1 MGDVRAKTLGLW
13 VKDCIFIQ
21 FKTQRRCAGTKAKA
35 DPHPYP
41 CFQMTASLALFKH
54 PVVAALVVLATV
66 SMATANELHGHV
78 VGVSD
83 GDSITVLDAERTQHK
98 IRLAS
103 IDAPER
109 GQPFGDASKR
119 SLSAL
124 VFKKGV
130 VVEWHKADRYGRL
143 VGVVRVQPSGK
154 DAGLAQVSDGMAWHY
169 AAYEREQSVDES
181 KAYRSAEHNARLAG
195 IGLWREADPTAPWDY
210 RSAKRAG
217 QRAGAPSTP
226 QSED

>member
-1 MGDVRAKTLGLW
+1 M
-13 VKDCIFIQ
+13 I
-21 FKTQRRCAGTKAKA
+21 
-35 DPHPYP
+35 
-41 CFQMTASLALFKH
+41 ASLVLLKPAFF
-54 PVVAALVVLATV
+54 AALVALAT
-66 SMATANELHGHV
+66 AAHGAPANELEGHV

-98 IRLAS
+98 VRLAS

-124 VFKKGV
+124 VFNKGV

-154 DAGLAQVSDGMAWHY
+154 DVGLSQLSDGMAWHY
-169 AAYEREQSVDES
+169 VAYEREQTPAERH
-181 KAYRSAEHNARLAG
+181 AYRKAEDTAKLAG
-195 IGLWREADPTAPWDY
+195 IGLWREAGPTAPWDY

-217 QRAGAPSTP
+217 QRASAPTAS

>member
-1 MGDVRAKTLGLW
+1 M
-13 VKDCIFIQ
+13 
-21 FKTQRRCAGTKAKA
+21 
-35 DPHPYP
+35 HPRS
-41 CFQMTASLALFKH
+41 QMTAPLALLKPAVF
-54 PVVAALVVLATV
+54 AALVVLAT
-66 SMATANELHGHV
+66 AAPAAAKELEGHV

-98 IRLAS
+98 VRLAS

-109 GQPFGDASKR
+109 GQPFADASKR

-124 VFKKGV
+124 VFNKGV

-154 DAGLAQVSDGMAWHY
+154 DVGLAQVSDGMAWHY
-169 AAYEREQSVDES
+169 VAYEQEQSPAERHTYR
-181 KAYRSAEHNARLAG
+181 KAEDTAQLAG

-217 QRAGAPSTP
+217 QRAGALPVP
-226 QSED
+226 QSEN

>member
-1 MGDVRAKTLGLW
+1 MWSVR
-13 VKDCIFIQ
+13 
-21 FKTQRRCAGTKAKA
+21 QRLYIYTAQDATPAHQGKGQGASR
-35 DPHPYP
+35 PYL
-41 CFQMTASLALFKH
+41 CSQMIASLALLKPAFF
-54 PVVAALVVLATV
+54 AALVALA
-66 SMATANELHGHV
+66 MAAHGAPANELEGHV

-98 IRLAS
+98 VRLAS

-109 GQPFGDASKR
+109 GQAFGDASKR

-124 VFKKGV
+124 VFNKGV

-154 DAGLAQVSDGMAWHY
+154 DVGLAQVSDGMAWHY
-169 AAYEREQSVDES
+169 IAYEREQSAAERH
-181 KAYRSAEHNARLAG
+181 AYRKAEDAAKLAG
-195 IGLWREADPTAPWDY
+195 IGLWREAGPTAPWDY

-217 QRAGAPSTP
+217 QQAGAPSNP